1 MSTLVREL
9 ARWALCARLAGVTI
23 RVGVVPVLDIVEEPH
38 MESIT
43 RQTLSV
49 AEAAE
54 VLGISRAHAYDC
66 VRSGELPS
74 ITLGRRVVIP
84 LRALDELLDGRA
96 PSTRD

>member
-1 MSTLVREL
+1 
-9 ARWALCARLAGVTI
+9 
-23 RVGVVPVLDIVEEPH
+23 

-74 ITLGRRVVIP
+74 ITLGRRVVILVERSKSCSLATP
-84 LRALDELLDGRA
+84 RRRSTEAPIMEHDEATNEVHRLASLMRWY
-96 PSTRD
+96 

>member
-1 MSTLVREL
+1 MR
-9 ARWALCARLAGVTI
+9 AGMD
-23 RVGVVPVLDIVEEPH
+23 PVLDIVEEPR
-38 MESIT
+38 MQSIT

-84 LRALDELLDGRA
+84 LRALDELLDGGA
-96 PSTRD
+96 PATSD

>member
-1 MSTLVREL
+1 MDP
-9 ARWALCARLAGVTI
+9 
-23 RVGVVPVLDIVEEPH
+23 VVDIVEEPR

-84 LRALDELLDGRA
+84 RRALEELLAGNASATLD
-96 PSTRD
+96 

>member
-1 MSTLVREL
+1 MRF
-9 ARWALCARLAGVTI
+9 GMD
-23 RVGVVPVLDIVEEPH
+23 PVLGIVEEPR

-84 LRALDELLDGRA
+84 LRALDELLEGRA
-96 PSTRD
+96 PATRD

>member
-1 MSTLVREL
+1 
-9 ARWALCARLAGVTI
+9 
-23 RVGVVPVLDIVEEPH
+23 

-66 VRSGELPS
+66 VRSSELPS

-84 LRALDELLDGRA
+84 LAGTVDSLNVGAAAAIACWVVGQVRTVSGPGPHR
-96 PSTRD
+96 

>member
-1 MSTLVREL
+1 MD
-9 ARWALCARLAGVTI
+9 A
-23 RVGVVPVLDIVEEPH
+23 
-38 MESIT
+38 IT
-43 RQTLSV
+43 CQTLSV

-84 LRALDELLDGRA
+84 KRALDDLLDGRSSA
-96 PSTRD
+96 TRG

>member
-1 MSTLVREL
+1 MR
-9 ARWALCARLAGVTI
+9 AGMD
-23 RVGVVPVLDIVEEPH
+23 RALDIVEGAP
-38 MESIT
+38 MDSIT

-74 ITLGRRVVIP
+74 INLGRRVVIP
-84 LRALDELLDGRA
+84 RRALDELLNGGA
-96 PSTRD
+96 PATRN

>member
-1 MSTLVREL
+1 MR
-9 ARWALCARLAGVTI
+9 AGM
-23 RVGVVPVLDIVEEPH
+23 VPVLDIVEEPR

-84 LRALDELLDGRA
+84 LRALDELLDGGA
-96 PSTRD
+96 PATRN

>member
-1 MSTLVREL
+1 MR
-9 ARWALCARLAGVTI
+9 AGMD
-23 RVGVVPVLDIVEEPH
+23 PVLDIVEEPR
-38 MESIT
+38 MQSIT

-96 PSTRD
+96 PATRD